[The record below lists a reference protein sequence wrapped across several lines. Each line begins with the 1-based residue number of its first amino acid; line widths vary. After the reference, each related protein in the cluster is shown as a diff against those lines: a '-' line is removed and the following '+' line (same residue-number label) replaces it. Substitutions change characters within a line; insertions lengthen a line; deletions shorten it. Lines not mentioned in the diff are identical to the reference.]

1 MASPLAALFP
11 GRSGKGCT
19 GWTLGCS
26 ATPHPPQGIS
36 ASIQA
41 FGIWGIFVPLCQPL
55 TDFWG
60 VGVSSCSP
68 FSPSLFFPLTFLLLF
83 PFFSHF
89 LGVGGF
95 FGSFPRGTNTPKMH
109 PSASRS
115 PWIQPKSPCTT
126 ITPKP
131 SRTTRLL
138 PFHSKNSQWSLAT
151 IPAPRALSIY
161 YIYKNKYINIKEGG
175 FSLKTQCTGL
185 EKSLEKPNGSR

>member
-1 MASPLAALFP
+1 MLLYSQEGAGRDARAGLWDARPPLTLHRESLPPSRPLGFWEFLSLFASPSLIF
-11 GRSGKGCT
+11 
-19 GWTLGCS
+19 
-26 ATPHPPQGIS
+26 
-36 ASIQA
+36 
-41 FGIWGIFVPLCQPL
+41 FFWG
-55 TDFWG
+55 G

-68 FSPSLFFPLTFLLLF
+68 FSPSLFLPLTFLLLF

-138 PFHSKNSQWSLAT
+138 PFRSKNSQWSLAT